1 MGPNV
6 SVLGEQAIKS
16 RGIRELQKENHGLV

>member
-6 SVLGEQAIKS
+6 SVLGEQAIKA